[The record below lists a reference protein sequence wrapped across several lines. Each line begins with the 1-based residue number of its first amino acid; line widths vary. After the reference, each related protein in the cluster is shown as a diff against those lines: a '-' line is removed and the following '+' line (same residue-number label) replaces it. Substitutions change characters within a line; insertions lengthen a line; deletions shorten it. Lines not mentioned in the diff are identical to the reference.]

1 MISCC
6 NFTLYLIDKHKI
18 IIENTSKKCANVC
31 NKRLRKNKLI
41 CVRIQIVCYLKYFT
55 NFATL
60 KHCAYE
66 KNDCNIDD
74 FDSACGTLAGEKIRR
89 FLL

>member
-18 IIENTSKKCANVC
+18 IIEITSKKCANVC
-31 NKRLRKNKLI
+31 NKRLRKNKLF

-60 KHCAYE
+60 K
-66 KNDCNIDD
+66 
-74 FDSACGTLAGEKIRR
+74 
-89 FLL
+89 